1 MNIEE
6 AIDKGFLNIEEEQ
19 ASSVIDDLFD
29 TEDAQ
34 TRLEQGIELMRTFV
48 PDEKIPYA
56 ARGIGRII
64 SDCRRKGW
72 FVNGTRGRLSFHA
85 ARQRRE
91 CRISYVSGPFFSEH
105 RR

>member
-48 PDEKIPYA
+48 PDEKIPYVL
-56 ARGIGRII
+56 
-64 SDCRRKGW
+64 D
-72 FVNGTRGRLSFHA
+72 LSA
-85 ARQRRE
+85 LILDANEELEGDQE
-91 CRISYVSGPFFSEH
+91 EEH
-105 RR
+105 QHEE